1 MPNNSS
7 ARRDK
12 EKKKN
17 RRGEPT
23 PLFKQVPAEGVES
36 FLSRSSADSGF
47 QGDDDKF
54 SWESVVG
61 EAALDKSLSSFSRL
75 SSSAEPKETRK
86 EEKARKRKEDL
97 AKELD
102 EESNITLSDDDHE
115 VKDSG
120 SRKLSLSLPPSSL
133 TAKSQEH

>member
-1 MPNNSS
+1 MPNNSN

-12 EKKKN
+12 DRKKN
-17 RRGEPT
+17 RRREPT
-23 PLFKQVPAEGVES
+23 PLEKQVPAEGVES

-61 EAALDKSLSSFSRL
+61 EAALDNSLSSFSRL

-86 EEKARKRKEDL
+86 EKRARNKEEKGGSCKGAR
-97 AKELD
+97 
-102 EESNITLSDDDHE
+102 
-115 VKDSG
+115 
-120 SRKLSLSLPPSSL
+120 
-133 TAKSQEH
+133 

>member
-1 MPNNSS
+1 MYCQYKTVH
-7 ARRDK
+7 AGVD
-12 EKKKN
+12 
-17 RRGEPT
+17 
-23 PLFKQVPAEGVES
+23 AEGVGS

-86 EEKARKRKEDL
+86 EERARKRKEDL

-102 EESNITLSDDDHE
+102 EESNITLSDDSIDKE
-115 VKDSG
+115 DTR
-120 SRKLSLSLPPSSL
+120 SRKRSLSLLLNSL
-133 TAKSQEH
+133 TARSQEP